1 MERILKILVI
11 SIFAFLLILWIATVF
26 NTCNDKKADDNI
38 QTEMVDDSIGGSD
51 EVDLTEDIFEDDS
64 TGTVTNNDVSGTG
77 DNSTAKSKD
86 ENIDDYTDYTGEAKS
101 EKAKVESA
109 PTTAAKQKPPKQTA
123 SSGGKYLVVAGSYLV
138 KGNAEKMKKRLY
150 DLGYNSEIVNF
161 DLSQYYSV
169 LAGRYYSRKEAQ
181 NTVTILK
188 RNGIDSYVHR
198 KK

>member
-64 TGTVTNNDVSGTG
+64 TATTTDDQSVS
-77 DNSTAKSKD
+77 DKATAKSNEED
-86 ENIDDYTDYTGEAKS
+86 INDYTDYSGEVKN
-101 EKAKVESA
+101 EKAKVASTPA
-109 PTTAAKQKPPKQTA
+109 KTSKPKQKTQPA
-123 SSGGKYLVVAGSYLV
+123 SSKGRYLVVAGSYLV

-150 DLGYNSEIVNF
+150 DLGYDSEIVNF
-161 DLSQYYSV
+161 NLSQYYSV